1 MFIYNGFAASVRYS
15 EEDKLYVGRIEGIK
29 SVVSFEGE
37 SLIQLEEAFKEAVE
51 DYLNFCNRKKG

>member
-1 MFIYNGFAASVRYS
+1 MFVYKDFAASVRYS
-15 EEDKLYVGRIEGIK
+15 KEDNAYVGRIEGID
-29 SVVSFEGE
+29 SIVSFDGE